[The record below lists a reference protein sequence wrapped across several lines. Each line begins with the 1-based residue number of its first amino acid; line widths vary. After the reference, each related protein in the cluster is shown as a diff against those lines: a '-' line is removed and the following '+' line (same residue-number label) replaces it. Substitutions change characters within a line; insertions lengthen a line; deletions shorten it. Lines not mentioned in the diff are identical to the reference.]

1 MKRWAIITVT
11 LYALLL
17 MVLAYPVIWVT
28 CISNWG
34 RESLGPFSNLTNDG
48 AWDILIS
55 PLFWGFVGVF
65 ALAQWG
71 LVRVPVELSRERL
84 RAQRS
89 ILWPAVTV
97 TFLLAN
103 LCFWGVLSAASLVL
117 HDLVLKPIMMAGE
130 ALEAAIAGNPVL
142 QQMQTNIGGSSLSD
156 WSYFT
161 AIVLLIAIV
170 WMVWGGIFYR
180 YYRTAE
186 VESWSRVWLH
196 RVWKG
201 SVLEL
206 LIAVPTHVVVR
217 GRDDCCAPAVSFIGI
232 VTGLAVML
240 MCFGPGVMFLYLDR
254 ARRLRPRKIDPER
267 PVDAV
272 AGQS

>member
-1 MKRWAIITVT
+1 MKRWAVITVI

-17 MVLAYPVIWVT
+17 VAFAYPVIWVA

-34 RESLGPFSNLTNDG
+34 RESLEPFANLTSDN

-71 LVRVPVELSRERL
+71 LIKVPVELSRERL

-103 LCFWGVLSAASLVL
+103 LCFWGGLSAASLVF
-117 HDLVLKPIMMAGE
+117 HDHVWEPISTVGE
-130 ALEAAIAGNPVL
+130 AVEAAIAGNPVTQGL
-142 QQMQTNIGGSSLSD
+142 QVNLGGPLSD
-156 WSYFT
+156 WSYFI
-161 AIVLLIAIV
+161 AMGLLISIV

-186 VESWSRVWLH
+186 LEGWSRVWLR
-196 RVWKG
+196 RVWRG

-217 GRDDCCAPAVSFIGI
+217 GREDCCAPAVSFMGI

-240 MCFGPGVMFLYLDR
+240 LCFGPGVLFLYLDR
-254 ARRLRPRKIDPER
+254 ARRLQARKVDPER
-267 PVDAV
+267 PVDGAPT
-272 AGQS
+272 QS